1 MSFTIDT
8 QDEINS
14 PLILE
19 IIHEDQWLVAVNK
32 PSGIFVH
39 RTKLDPT
46 AKIFVVQTLRDQI
59 GQHVHPAHRL
69 DRKTSGVLLLG
80 KTKQAHAIMSEQ
92 FRERKIEKLY
102 HAIVRGYTD
111 DEGLIDYDV
120 TNDNGK
126 LQSAQSAYRCLERV
140 EVPIAF
146 GKHRTSR
153 YSLVELDPI
162 TGRQHQLRKHMSHIF
177 HPIIGD
183 RPHGCN
189 KQNRLFLEQF
199 DMGEMLLHA
208 KLLQFQ
214 HPYTGADI
222 CLEAAYPPHFLRML
236 EVLSFTHHLQG

>member
-1 MSFTIDT
+1 LIFTTDME
-8 QDEINS
+8 DNDS
-14 PLILE
+14 APLILE
-19 IIHEDQWLVAVNK
+19 IIYEDQWLVAVNK

-46 AKIFVVQTLRDQI
+46 AKVFVVQSLRDQI
-59 GQHVHPAHRL
+59 GQHVHPVHRL

-80 KTKQAHAIMSEQ
+80 KTKEAHALLSEQ
-92 FRERKIEKLY
+92 FRERNMEKRY

-111 DEGLIDYDV
+111 DAGLIDYDV

-140 EVPIAF
+140 ELAVPF
-146 GKHRTSR
+146 GKHPTSR

-189 KQNRLFLEQF
+189 KQNRFFLEQF
-199 DMGEMLLHA
+199 DMSEMLLHA
-208 KLLQFQ
+208 KLLRFK
-214 HPYTGADI
+214 HPYSGADI
-222 CLEAAYPPHFLRML
+222 LLKASYPPHFLRML
-236 EVLSFTHHLQG
+236 EALSFTRHLEK